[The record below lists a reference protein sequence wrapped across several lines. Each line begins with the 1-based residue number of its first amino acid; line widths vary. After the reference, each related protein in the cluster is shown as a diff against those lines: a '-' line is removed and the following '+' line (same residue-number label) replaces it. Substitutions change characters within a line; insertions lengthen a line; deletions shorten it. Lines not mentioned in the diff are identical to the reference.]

1 MREPSRLSRSAIN
14 GNTNID
20 HIADAA
26 EEVVE
31 IAVSH
36 LEGHVADE
44 KGLGGRILRLA
55 GAVGAGFQLRG
66 LEGGILDGKA
76 AAFEELL
83 MQGFDGFRGRF
94 GGFEVDIAESK
105 GAVRVWMECFFRDTE
120 NLPFA

>member
-1 MREPSRLSRSAIN
+1 MCEPSRLSRPAIN
-14 GNTNID
+14 GNANID

-44 KGLGGRILRLA
+44 KGLGGGVPRQA
-55 GAVGAGFQLRG
+55 KAVRARFQLRG
-66 LEGGILDGKA
+66 LEGGVLDGEA

-83 MQGFDGFRGRF
+83 VEGCDGFRGRV
-94 GGFEVDIAESK
+94 GGFEVDIAESR
-105 GAVRVWMECFFRDTE
+105 GCQGMDGM
-120 NLPFA
+120 LLQGY

>member
-1 MREPSRLSRSAIN
+1 MREPPWLSRSAIN
-14 GNTNID
+14 GNTNIN

-26 EEVVE
+26 EKVVE

-44 KGLGGRILRLA
+44 KGLGRGILRLA

-66 LEGGILDGKA
+66 LEGGVLDGEA

-83 MQGFDGFRGRF
+83 VEGCDGFRGRF
-94 GGFEVDIAESK
+94 GGFEVDVAESR
-105 GAVRVWMECFFRDTE
+105 GC
-120 NLPFA
+120 